1 VSEAVAQR
9 ILSLDRSTHQ
19 NLRDERVIMPDAVLQ
34 NFIDGEFVASS
45 ATATLDLVNPVD
57 ESVVGRAPISNQAD
71 VEAAVE
77 AAERAF
83 QT

>member
-1 VSEAVAQR
+1 M
-9 ILSLDRSTHQ
+9 
-19 NLRDERVIMPDAVLQ
+19 IMPDAVLQ